1 MAMDPFITKAV
12 TSTVTSVTH
21 GTHGASVGGVT
32 PAGGESLFQQVL
44 GQMGNEMS
52 QEDLAKSA
60 GIMPSDLAA
69 SNEPFTSVSAQGIE
83 PLAEYTD
90 IAHKPGSGMVV
101 DLLQEV
107 NQGMMKM
114 DHFLSEILYSGKR
127 FSNQELL
134 AVQARIYHWSQLS
147 ELTVKVAQEGVSS
160 TRSLLNTQV
169 Q

>member
-12 TSTVTSVTH
+12 SSTVTSVTH
-21 GTHGASVGGVT
+21 GAHDGGVSAVK
-32 PAGGESLFQQVL
+32 PAGGDSLFQQVL

-83 PLAEYTD
+83 PLPEYT
-90 IAHKPGSGMVV
+90 AVGGQSGTGMVV